1 MEIYK
6 VKNYKTLAEELAN
19 KTGCD
24 IKIQLQRDRDHIHY
38 QLDKMGISLG
48 VLCVNNGEISF
59 APFERFETAKNEQYI
74 NAKYLPLFED
84 FVQLLKTFQ
93 EMFVE

>member
-6 VKNYKTLAEELAN
+6 VKNYKTFAEELAN

-24 IKIQLQRDRDHIHY
+24 IKIQLQRDRDHIHH

-59 APFERFETAKNEQYI
+59 APFERFDTVKNEQYI
-74 NAKYLPLFED
+74 NAKYLTLFDD
-84 FVQLLKTFQ
+84 FKQLMKTFQ